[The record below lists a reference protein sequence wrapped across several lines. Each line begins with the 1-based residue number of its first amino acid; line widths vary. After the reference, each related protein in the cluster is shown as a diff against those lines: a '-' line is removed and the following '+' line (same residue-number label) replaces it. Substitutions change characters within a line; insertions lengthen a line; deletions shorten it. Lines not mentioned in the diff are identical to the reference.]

1 VPHPL
6 LRWSWPYV
14 RPQAPRLLAVL
25 GLSLLSTL
33 ASLLVPLLSR
43 DLVDGAL
50 VGRDPAVLLRVVGAF
65 AGLTALGFLLNVA
78 SGLL

>member
-1 VPHPL
+1 MTHPL

-14 RPQAPRLLAVL
+14 RPQSARLLAVA

-33 ASLLVPLLSR
+33 LALLVPLLSR

-50 VGRDPAVLLRVVGAF
+50 VGRDPAVLWRVVTTF
-65 AGLTALGFLLNVA
+65 ALLTGF
-78 SGLL
+78 G